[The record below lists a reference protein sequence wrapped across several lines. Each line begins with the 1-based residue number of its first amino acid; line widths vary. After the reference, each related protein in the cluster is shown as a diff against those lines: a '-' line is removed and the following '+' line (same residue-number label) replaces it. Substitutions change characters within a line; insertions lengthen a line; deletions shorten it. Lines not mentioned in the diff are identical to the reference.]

1 MPPSQT
7 HRGFTLVELMVTVVV
22 AIIIASAL
30 TASWRV
36 LTEKISAYRA
46 QSDLTQ
52 TFAEARS
59 HAVTRAEITTICPLD
74 DRLNCSSEW
83 DGVISIFLDPANEQA
98 LTGEGELITNLEP
111 AGTGSLRASNAGPAE
126 RRYFQYNPD
135 GSARGTIGHLVWCPR
150 SADPSQAMQLR
161 LNFGGR
167 INWARDRN
175 QDGIRED
182 ANGAPL
188 TCG

>member
-1 MPPSQT
+1 MPPLPN
-7 HRGFTLVELMVTVVV
+7 HRGFTLVELMVTVLV

-36 LTEKISAYRA
+36 LTEKISAYRV

-52 TFAEARS
+52 TFSEARS
-59 HAVTRAEITTICPLD
+59 HAITRARITTICPLD
-74 DRLNCSSEW
+74 EALNCSSDW

-98 LTGEGELITNLEP
+98 LTEKGELIANRKP
-111 AGTGSLRASNAGPAE
+111 AGTGTLRASNAGPAE

-135 GSARGTIGHLVWCPR
+135 GSARGTIGHIVWCPR
-150 SADPSQAMQLR
+150 SADPEQAMQVR

-167 INWARDRN
+167 ITWARDRD
-175 QDGIRED
+175 QDGIADD